1 MMRALLKR
9 EEQWSLNPN
18 IFLWKIIFEQD
29 KHTKLRDGWR
39 DGRKFLVNCV
49 SGNILGN
56 NSKYLVQLQFWQLFL
71 HLFTNELEALGPFLF
86 FCFPGMGGVV
96 LSCEH
101 AHTHTHTHSH
111 TYILTHIL
119 THIYMPTHTVI
130 QIHTHTHIHTFT
142 HTLIYIHILMHTH
155 TVTQVHTHTHIHTH
169 SHTLTQYSHS
179 HRNSHT
185 HIHIHTLSCTFTLSH
200 IHTHTAVLAGRS
212 GSTQRGEF
220 YPINSSAA
228 RLHAGQALTFNL
240 HLWHESLSALILS
253 LFVLPAVKW
262 IACRAILPW
271 CGALMPPIWGWWTQS
286 AWHYLTGI

>member
-1 MMRALLKR
+1 MLMTVLLNR
-9 EEQWSLNPN
+9 EEQRSLNPN
-18 IFLWKIIFEQD
+18 IFLSKIIFEQD

-56 NSKYLVQLQFWQLFL
+56 NSKSLVQLQFWQLFL

-96 LSCEH
+96 LSYEH
-101 AHTHTHTHSH
+101 AHTHTHTH
-111 TYILTHIL
+111 
-119 THIYMPTHTVI
+119 
-130 QIHTHTHIHTFT
+130 THTHIHTFLHIYLHTYTCPLTLSHKFT
-142 HTLIYIHILMHTH
+142 HIYTHLFTHSYTYTFSRTL
-155 TVTQVHTHTHIHTH
+155 TVTQVHTHTYT
-169 SHTLTQYSHS
+169 HTL
-179 HRNSHT
+179 SHT
-185 HIHIHTLSCTFTLSH
+185 HTILTPSHIHVHTLSCTFTH
-200 IHTHTAVLAGRS
+200 THTHTHTHTAVLAGSS

-220 YPINSSAA
+220 CPINSSAA

-240 HLWHESLSALILS
+240 HLWHESMSALILS

-262 IACRAILPW
+262 IAYRAILPW
-271 CGALMPPIWGWWTQS
+271 CGALTPPIWGWWTQS

>member
-1 MMRALLKR
+1 MMVLLNR
-9 EEQWSLNPN
+9 EEQRSLNPN
-18 IFLWKIIFEQD
+18 IFLWKIIFELD

-56 NSKYLVQLQFWQLFL
+56 NSKSLVELQFWQLFL

-86 FCFPGMGGVV
+86 FCFLGMGGVV
-96 LSCEH
+96 LNCEH
-101 AHTHTHTHSH
+101 AHTHSH
-111 TYILTHIL
+111 TYILTRIRSHIL
-119 THIYMPTHTVI
+119 MPTHTVTQI
-130 QIHTHTHIHTFT
+130 NTHTHIYTHSHTHKSHSLTQIHTHVHTLTYT
-142 HTLIYIHILMHTH
+142 HTLIHMHILMHTH
-155 TVTQVHTHTHIHTH
+155 T
-169 SHTLTQYSHS
+169 

-200 IHTHTAVLAGRS
+200 THTHTHTHTPSCLCRS
-212 GSTQRGEF
+212 RGSTQRGEF
-220 YPINSSAA
+220 HPINSSAA
-228 RLHAGQALTFNL
+228 RLHAGQALSFNL

-262 IACRAILPW
+262 IEYRAIQPW
-271 CGALMPPIWGWWTQS
+271 CGALTPPMWDWWTQS

>member
-101 AHTHTHTHSH
+101 AHTHTHTHTLTYTHSYTYTYTHIHAHSHCHTNSYSH
-111 TYILTHIL
+111 TY
-119 THIYMPTHTVI
+119 THIYS
-130 QIHTHTHIHTFT
+130 
-142 HTLIYIHILMHTH
+142 
-155 TVTQVHTHTHIHTH
+155 HTHIHTH
-169 SHTLTQYSHS
+169 SHAHS
-179 HRNSHT
+179 HCYTSSHT
-185 HIHIHTLSCTFTLSH
+185 HTYTHTLSHTHTILTLSQKFTHTYTYSHTLMHIHTFT
-200 IHTHTAVLAGRS
+200 HTHTHSCPCRKKW
-212 GSTQRGEF
+212 QH
-220 YPINSSAA
+220 SAW
-228 RLHAGQALTFNL
+228 R
-240 HLWHESLSALILS
+240 
-253 LFVLPAVKW
+253 
-262 IACRAILPW
+262 ILPYKLF
-271 CGALMPPIWGWWTQS
+271 CS
-286 AWHYLTGI
+286 

>member
-1 MMRALLKR
+1 MLMTVLLNR
-9 EEQWSLNPN
+9 EEQRYLNPN

-56 NSKYLVQLQFWQLFL
+56 NSKSLVQLQFWQLFL

-86 FCFPGMGGVV
+86 FCFPGMGGV
-96 LSCEH
+96 LSYEH

-111 TYILTHIL
+111 THSHTHILTHIL
-119 THIYMPTHTVI
+119 THIHMPTHTVT

-155 TVTQVHTHTHIHTH
+155 CYT
-169 SHTLTQYSHS
+169 S
-179 HRNSHT
+179 SHT
-185 HIHIHTLSCTFTLSH
+185 HIYTHTHTILTPSQKCTHTYTRSHTLMH
-200 IHTHTAVLAGRS
+200 IHTHTHTHTPVLAGSS

-220 YPINSSAA
+220 CPINSSAA
-228 RLHAGQALTFNL
+228 RLHAGQALTVNL
-240 HLWHESLSALILS
+240 HLWHESMSALILS

-271 CGALMPPIWGWWTQS
+271 CGALTPPIWGWWTQS

>member
-1 MMRALLKR
+1 MLMTVLLNR
-9 EEQWSLNPN
+9 EEQRSLNPN

-56 NSKYLVQLQFWQLFL
+56 NSKSLVQLQFWQLFL

-96 LSCEH
+96 LSYEH
-101 AHTHTHTHSH
+101 AHTHTHTLTHTLTYTHSYTYTYTHTHAHSHCHTNSH
-111 TYILTHIL
+111 TY
-119 THIYMPTHTVI
+119 THIYS
-130 QIHTHTHIHTFT
+130 HTHIHTHSHAHSLLHKF
-142 HTLIYIHILMHTH
+142 
-155 TVTQVHTHTHIHTH
+155 THTHIHTH
-169 SHTLTQYSHS
+169 SHTLTQYSHPHIYTFTHS
-179 HRNSHT
+179 HAHSHT
-185 HIHIHTLSCTFTLSH
+185 HTHT
-200 IHTHTAVLAGRS
+200 HTHTAVLAGSS

-220 YPINSSAA
+220 CPINSSAA

-240 HLWHESLSALILS
+240 HLWHESMSALILS

-271 CGALMPPIWGWWTQS
+271 CGALTPPIWGWWTQS
-286 AWHYLTGI
+286 AWHYPTGI

>member
-1 MMRALLKR
+1 MMRVLLKR
-9 EEQWSLNPN
+9 EEQRSLNPN

-119 THIYMPTHTVI
+119 THIVTHPDTYTHH
-130 QIHTHTHIHTFT
+130 HTHSQTAHSH
-142 HTLIYIHILMHTH
+142 MH
-155 TVTQVHTHTHIHTH
+155 VFVHTHSEMCI
-169 SHTLTQYSHS
+169 
-179 HRNSHT
+179 
-185 HIHIHTLSCTFTLSH
+185 
-200 IHTHTAVLAGRS
+200 VLLDQWKWN
-212 GSTQRGEF
+212 QRKYWEE
-220 YPINSSAA
+220 
-228 RLHAGQALTFNL
+228 Q
-240 HLWHESLSALILS
+240 
-253 LFVLPAVKW
+253 
-262 IACRAILPW
+262 
-271 CGALMPPIWGWWTQS
+271 M
-286 AWHYLTGI
+286 